1 MYVGFILLSS
11 YGKWGS
17 SAMGINME
25 NLSTPLNMR
34 SLAERYD
41 GETAVGRKKESHPD
55 QAGLELFQRALTR
68 RDDEDWNL
76 LVERFQGLVMAWVR
90 NHSRRDIAY
99 RYHNPEYYVALAFE
113 RFWQATTRN
122 HALAFTSLESALS
135 YLKASLNGAI
145 LDTLRSY
152 ARPEVPLP
160 EPGQFHPNELACE
173 DYTYEYDLWDAIK
186 NLIPAP
192 REQRVAY
199 LLFHCGLKP
208 REIVQFC
215 QDEFSDVREV
225 HRLRRNIVERL
236 LRHADTIRW
245 RMSDEP

>member
-1 MYVGFILLSS
+1 MSI
-11 YGKWGS
+11 K
-17 SAMGINME
+17 ME
-25 NLSTPLNMR
+25 DLATPLGVVALTSQYSN
-34 SLAERYD
+34 
-41 GETAVGRKKESHPD
+41 ETTTVRVKESHSD
-55 QAGLELFQRALTR
+55 QTGLELFQRALSQR
-68 RDDEDWNL
+68 NDDAWNL

-122 HALAFTSLESALS
+122 QFLTFTSLEAALS

-160 EPGQFHPNELACE
+160 EPGHLHPIELTSE
-173 DYTYEYDLWDAIK
+173 DCTYEYGLWDTIK
-186 NLIPAP
+186 NLIPTP

-208 REIVQFC
+208 REIIQFC
-215 QDEFSDVREV
+215 PGEFADVREI

-236 LRHADTIRW
+236 LRQADTIRW

>member
-1 MYVGFILLSS
+1 
-11 YGKWGS
+11 
-17 SAMGINME
+17 MGINRE
-25 NLSTPLNMR
+25 NLSTF
-34 SLAERYD
+34 SGSAALAERGD
-41 GETAVGRKKESHPD
+41 VEMLASRLHESAQD
-55 QAGLELFQRALTR
+55 RENLELFHRALSQS
-68 RDDEDWNL
+68 DDEAWSL
-76 LVERFQGLVMAWVR
+76 LIERFQGLVMAWVR
-90 NHSRRDIAY
+90 NHSRRELAY
-99 RYHNPEYYVALAFE
+99 HYYNPEYYVALAFE
-113 RFWQATTRN
+113 RFWQATARN
-122 HALAFTSLESALS
+122 RSLTFTSLEAALS

-160 EPGQFHPNELACE
+160 EPGHLFPVELTAE
-173 DYTYEYDLWDAIK
+173 DPPFDQDLWDAIRS
-186 NLIPAP
+186 LIPSP

-215 QDEFSDVREV
+215 PDEFPDVREI

-245 RMSDEP
+245 RLSDEC

>member
-1 MYVGFILLSS
+1 
-11 YGKWGS
+11 
-17 SAMGINME
+17 MGINME
-25 NLSTPLNMR
+25 DLSTPL
-34 SLAERYD
+34 SVAALAERQI
-41 GETAVGRKKESHPD
+41 GETIPMRVKESYPD
-55 QAGLELFQRALTR
+55 QTGLELFQRALSLR
-68 RDDEDWNL
+68 NDEAWNL
-76 LVERFQGLVMAWVR
+76 LVERYQGLVMAWVR
-90 NHSRRDIAY
+90 NHSRREIAY

-122 HALAFTSLESALS
+122 QSLVFTSLEAALS

-145 LDTLRSY
+145 LDTLRTY

-160 EPGQFHPNELACE
+160 EPGHPHPIELASE

-186 NLIPAP
+186 NLIPTP

-225 HRLRRNIVERL
+225 HRLRRNVVERL
-236 LRHADTIRW
+236 LRQADTIRW
-245 RMSDEP
+245 RLSDEA

>member
-1 MYVGFILLSS
+1 MR
-11 YGKWGS
+11 
-17 SAMGINME
+17 MNTE
-25 NLSTPLNMR
+25 NLPAPLGALALVEGYTCETTPMR
-34 SLAERYD
+34 
-41 GETAVGRKKESHPD
+41 VKESHAD
-55 QAGLELFQRALTR
+55 QSGLELFQSAISQCS
-68 RDDEDWNL
+68 DEVWNR
-76 LVERFQGLVMAWVR
+76 LVERYQGLVLAWVR
-90 NHSRRDIAY
+90 NHSRREIAY

-122 HALAFTSLESALS
+122 QSLTFTSLEAALS

-152 ARPEVPLP
+152 TRPEVPLP
-160 EPGQFHPNELACE
+160 EPGHPQPSELASE
-173 DYTYEYDLWDAIK
+173 DYAYEYDLWDAIK

-208 REIVQFC
+208 REIVHFC
-215 QDEFSDVREV
+215 KNEFPDVREI

>member
-1 MYVGFILLSS
+1 MH
-11 YGKWGS
+11 YGKRGS
-17 SAMGINME
+17 STMVINIE
-25 NLSTPLNMR
+25 DPSA
-34 SLAERYD
+34 SLDLAGLVGRYSH
-41 GETAVGRKKESHPD
+41 ETATAQVKESLSD
-55 QAGLELFQRALTR
+55 QSGLELFQRALSQR
-68 RDDEDWNL
+68 NDEAWNL
-76 LVERFQGLVMAWVR
+76 LVERYQGLVMAWVR
-90 NHSRRDIAY
+90 NHSRRDLAY

-113 RFWQATTRN
+113 RFWQATRRN
-122 HALAFTSLESALS
+122 QFLTFTSLEGALS

-160 EPGQFHPNELACE
+160 EPGHLHPIELTCE
-173 DYTYEYDLWDAIK
+173 DCTYEYSLWETIS

-215 QDEFSDVREV
+215 PDEFADVREI

-236 LRHADTIRW
+236 LRQADTIRW
-245 RMSDEP
+245 RMSDEA

>member
-1 MYVGFILLSS
+1 
-11 YGKWGS
+11 
-17 SAMGINME
+17 MGINIE
-25 NLSTPLNMR
+25 NLSTF
-34 SLAERYD
+34 SGSAVLAER
-41 GETAVGRKKESHPD
+41 GNSEMLAGRLHESAQD
-55 QAGLELFQRALTR
+55 RESLELFHRALSQS
-68 RDDEDWNL
+68 DDEAWRL
-76 LVERFQGLVMAWVR
+76 LIERFQGLVMAWVR
-90 NHSRRDIAY
+90 NHSRRELAY
-99 RYHNPEYYVALAFE
+99 HYYNPEYYVALAFE
-113 RFWQATTRN
+113 RFWQATARN
-122 HALAFTSLESALS
+122 RSLTFTSLEAALS

-160 EPGQFHPNELACE
+160 EPGYLYPVELTAE
-173 DYTYEYDLWDAIK
+173 DSTFDQDLWDAIRS
-186 NLIPAP
+186 LIPSP

-215 QDEFSDVREV
+215 PDEFSDVREI

-245 RMSDEP
+245 RLSDEC

>member
-1 MYVGFILLSS
+1 
-11 YGKWGS
+11 
-17 SAMGINME
+17 MGINIE
-25 NLSTPLNMR
+25 NLSTHL
-34 SLAERYD
+34 SVATLAERYSS
-41 GETAVGRKKESHPD
+41 ETNTARVRDSHAD
-55 QAGLELFQRALTR
+55 QGNLELFQRALTQR
-68 RDDEDWNL
+68 NDEAWGL
-76 LVERFQGLVMAWVR
+76 LVEHFQGLVMAWVR
-90 NHSRRDIAY
+90 NHSRRDLAY

-122 HALAFTSLESALS
+122 HSLAFTSLEAALS

-152 ARPEVPLP
+152 ARPEIPLP
-160 EPGQFHPNELACE
+160 EPGHLYPIELTSE
-173 DYTYEYDLWDAIK
+173 DYAYEYDLWDAIK
-186 NLIPAP
+186 NLIPTP

-215 QDEFSDVREV
+215 PDEFADVREV

-236 LRHADTIRW
+236 LRQADTIRW
-245 RMSDEP
+245 RLSDEA

>member
-1 MYVGFILLSS
+1 
-11 YGKWGS
+11 
-17 SAMGINME
+17 MGINKE
-25 NLSTPLNMR
+25 NLSNPLNAVALTSR
-34 SLAERYD
+34 Q
-41 GETAVGRKKESHPD
+41 GNETTTVRAKESASEPT
-55 QAGLELFQRALTR
+55 GLELFHRALTQHT
-68 RDDEDWNL
+68 DEAWNV

-90 NHSRRDIAY
+90 NHARRDIAY

-122 HALAFTSLESALS
+122 QFLTFSSLEAALS

-160 EPGQFHPNELACE
+160 EPGHPHPAELTSE
-173 DYTYEYDLWDAIK
+173 DCTYEHSIWDAIR

-208 REIVQFC
+208 REIIQFC
-215 QDEFSDVREV
+215 ASEFPDVREI

-245 RMSDEP
+245 RLSDES